1 MALSWNEIKRR
12 AITFSKEW
20 ENASSETSEKQTFW
34 NEFFHVFGIS
44 RRRVATFEQHVKL
57 LDDKT
62 GFIDLFWKG
71 ELVVEHKSK
80 GKDLDSAFVQA
91 IDYLD
96 GLEDKELPRYVIVS
110 DFNLFRLYDLEED
123 TEVKFHLSELHNE
136 VHHLD
141 FVAGYKK
148 KEYKPED
155 PVNIEAAELMANLH
169 DLLEESG
176 YTGHRLEILLVRL
189 LFCLYADDT
198 GIFEKDI
205 FKDFVEIRT
214 AEDGSDLGPKI
225 NQLFQV
231 LDTNINNR
239 QTNLDEDLQL
249 FPYINGSL
257 FEETFR
263 IASFDYTMRQAL
275 LDCCYFEWS
284 QISPAIFGSMFQGV
298 MDPEERHNLGA
309 HYTSEKNITKLI
321 NPLFLDDLRARFNQ
335 IKHSKRQLKAL
346 LKELA
351 EINIFD
357 PACGCGNF
365 LIIAYRELRKL
376 ELDILKEL
384 YSAQGELD
392 ITVLC
397 KVDVDQL
404 YGIEY
409 EEFPARIAEVA
420 LWLVDHQINLEVSE
434 AFGQYFARLPLK
446 KSANIIQDN
455 SLRLDWN
462 EVISSQEVDYVLG
475 NPPFISKNDRSKEQ
489 KEDMSLV
496 FTNVKSYKTLDYVT
510 SWFVKAS
517 NYIQGTSIKV
527 GFVATNSI
535 AQGEQVGKLW
545 QILFEKNCKIHFA
558 HKTFKWTNKA
568 KNQASVYVVI
578 IGFGNFDISEKR
590 LFDYE
595 NPKADPHEVEVNN
608 INPYLVDYE
617 DLLVLSRTNPIDDVP
632 SMVFGSKPVDFG
644 YLIFNGDKE
653 KNIFINQE
661 PEAEKYIRPF
671 LSGKQFLRDKN
682 RWCLWLKNASPSD
695 LRSLLLVRKRLEGVR
710 ENRAKSPKKQT
721 QEMAEYPYLFGEDRQ
736 PSNDFLLIPITT
748 SENRTYVP
756 LAYFSANHIISNSC
770 VALPNATP
778 FHFGVLGSIMHMTWM
793 KYVCGRLKGDYRYS
807 NKLVYNNFPWPKEPS
822 QKNISKVKEAGK
834 KILEIRESYP
844 DSALVDLYDSLTM
857 PKDLRDAHKRLDKAV
872 DLCYRPQPFPDER
885 RRIEFLF
892 DAYKQITEPL
902 NMN

>member
-20 ENASSETSEKQTFW
+20 GNASSETSEKQTFW
-34 NEFFHVFGIS
+34 NEFFNVFGIS

-80 GKDLDSAFVQA
+80 GKDLDSAFIQA

-96 GLEDKELPRYVIVS
+96 GLEEKELPRYVIVS
-110 DFNLFRLYDLEED
+110 DFDLFQLSDLETD
-123 TEVKFHLSELHNE
+123 TQVRFHLSELHNN
-136 VHHLD
+136 VHYLD
-141 FVAGYKK
+141 FIAGYKK

-176 YTGHRLEILLVRL
+176 YKGHKLEILLVRL
-189 LFCLYADDT
+189 LFCLFADDT

-205 FKDFVEIRT
+205 FKDFIEIRT

-231 LDTNINNR
+231 LDTKIKDR
-239 QTNLDEDLQL
+239 QTNLDEDLQR
-249 FPYINGSL
+249 FPYINGDL
-257 FEETFR
+257 FEENIT
-263 IASFDYTMRQAL
+263 IASFDYAMRQSL
-275 LDCCYFEWS
+275 LDCSYFEWS

-298 MDPEERHNLGA
+298 MDPDERHNLGA

-321 NPLFLDDLRARFNQ
+321 NPLFLDELRARFNR
-335 IKHSKRQLKAL
+335 IKHNKNKLREL
-346 LKELA
+346 LAELA
-351 EINIFD
+351 DIKIFD

-384 YSAQGELD
+384 YTDQGELD

-397 KVDVDQL
+397 NVDVDQL

-420 LWLVDHQINLEVSE
+420 IWLIDHQMNLEVSE
-434 AFGQYFARLPLK
+434 AFGQYYARLPLK
-446 KSANIIQDN
+446 KSANIINEN

-462 EVISSQEVDYVLG
+462 DVISNQEVDYVLG
-475 NPPFISKNDRSKEQ
+475 NPPFVSKNDRSKEQ
-489 KEDMSLV
+489 KKDMSLV
-496 FTNVKSYKTLDYVT
+496 FTNVRSFKILDYVT

-517 NYIQGTSIKV
+517 NYIQNTSIKV

-545 QILFEKNCKIHFA
+545 QILFERDCKIHFA

-617 DLLVLSRTNPIDDVP
+617 DLLVLSRTKPIDDVP
-632 SMVFGSKPVDFG
+632 EMMFGNKKVDYG
-644 YLIFNGDKE
+644 YLIFNGDEE
-653 KNIFINQE
+653 KNEFLSKE
-661 PEAEKYIRPF
+661 PEAEKFIRPF
-671 LSGKQFLRDKN
+671 LSGKEFLRNKN
-682 RWCLWLKNASPSD
+682 RWCLWFKNASPEE
-695 LRSLLLVRKRLEGVR
+695 LRNMPLVRERLDQIREKRS
-710 ENRAKSPKKQT
+710 NSTKKAT
-721 QEMAEYPYLFGEDRQ
+721 QKMADYPYLFGEIRQ
-736 PSNDFLLIPITT
+736 PENDFLLIPRTT
-748 SENRTYVP
+748 SENRTYIP
-756 LAYFSANHIISNSC
+756 LAYFPSSYIISSSC
-770 VALPNATP
+770 MALPNATP
-778 FHFGVLGSIMHMTWM
+778 FHFGVLTSLMHMTWM

-807 NKLVYNNFPWPKEPS
+807 NKLVYNNFPWPKEPLD
-822 QKNISKVKEAGK
+822 KNVKKVKEAAQQV
-834 KILEIRESYP
+834 LEIRDSYP

-857 PKDLRDAHKRLDKAV
+857 PKDLRDVHKQLDKAV

-892 DAYKQITEPL
+892 DLYKQITEPL
-902 NMN
+902 GVG

>member
-1 MALSWNEIKRR
+1 
-12 AITFSKEW
+12 
-20 ENASSETSEKQTFW
+20 
-34 NEFFHVFGIS
+34 
-44 RRRVATFEQHVKL
+44 
-57 LDDKT
+57 
-62 GFIDLFWKG
+62 
-71 ELVVEHKSK
+71 
-80 GKDLDSAFVQA
+80 
-91 IDYLD
+91 
-96 GLEDKELPRYVIVS
+96 
-110 DFNLFRLYDLEED
+110 
-123 TEVKFHLSELHNE
+123 
-136 VHHLD
+136 
-141 FVAGYKK
+141 
-148 KEYKPED
+148 
-155 PVNIEAAELMANLH
+155 
-169 DLLEESG
+169 
-176 YTGHRLEILLVRL
+176 
-189 LFCLYADDT
+189 
-198 GIFEKDI
+198 
-205 FKDFVEIRT
+205 
-214 AEDGSDLGPKI
+214 
-225 NQLFQV
+225 
-231 LDTNINNR
+231 
-239 QTNLDEDLQL
+239 
-249 FPYINGSL
+249 
-257 FEETFR
+257 
-263 IASFDYTMRQAL
+263 MRQAL

-834 KILEIRESYP
+834 KILELRESYP